1 MMKKYVSILLIVVMT
16 LTSLPL
22 APAEGRQALTRPST
36 KTLSSV
42 TQAVYPPSF
51 KLNSTDQ
58 TMSAD
63 DLDNLITVTSVTYQF
78 DVNRDW
84 VLSEMAKGYQ
94 LHHIYQGLEK
104 KQQGNSYEKFMTA
117 QYPNLPLDP
126 LTLHNMNLNHMNKI
140 KSVTDAVYAKA
151 KAVPKPKPILD
162 KASANSVTDHVY
174 SLQDGLLNT
183 SPYDQIALKQR
194 AHKPDQAPYT
204 IGSDNEQ
211 ISTIDGSLQV
221 SATDLVMSGANG
233 MGFALRRVYDSSR
246 AKDDI
251 YVTNDTNSTRPT
263 PEDELHALGKGWIW
277 DISYIRNAWK
287 VNEERSI
294 YIAGVGSYP
303 LGDPHGINKLSLLG
317 YPYKDLTFDAATE
330 EERLVTKI
338 SGKRPDSVL
347 KDHKSGIKQYF
358 SLDGKLVRMD
368 DKFGNWVEFMYQG
381 PSMEEEVLWFIVSS
395 SKDGKVNN
403 QMWFAYDKINH
414 TVTVSMD
421 DKKVIYKK
429 RKIGDGPNGKFRE
442 LEVLDEV
449 IDPLGRSTKYGYR
462 EWNNLQFNLMEKY
475 RYVSHPSEK
484 LETYGQNKA
493 ILLTSI
499 EHPTK
504 ALSQFGILG
513 AWEMSIG
520 PYAVEQ
526 SIYYS
531 SRHVSYSSASQ
542 TKMNSTA
549 LTYKIHGSSKY
560 DEKYTL
566 TTTVDDGLKSTM
578 HTYERR
584 PASFYEPPKIFNT
597 EVVSKVNNTNQS
609 KRVQYSYE
617 REKPNPTRIEESFQD
632 GALHAPKKT
641 TVRQYDTAD
650 WGLVVSETNPLNVT
664 NRYDYS
670 LPTATISKRVGR
682 ALLSSVQALNAQT
695 QLVTEYKYDPNHG
708 EMTQMLSKNNQGALL
723 QQVQREYD
731 PNGNPI
737 TVRIRGEQQDTVV
750 KQEFSPQLGAFFP
763 TKQTVDVKNAEGQ
776 VTTIVKEADYNRFTG
791 DMISYTDGNRHATTS
806 TYDKLGRVIA
816 EKYPD
821 NTQTTIVY
829 NDVQNTITVTDPRGH
844 VTEKAFDPIGNLI
857 RESNGRG
864 AANHAYDTHGRLI
877 RKGTFTGQFV
887 EYTYDAWDRVIK
899 ETAGSQVKQYEYN
912 DIENTKVSIDGRGNR
927 IRETY
932 DVLDRVVKRE
942 ELKPTGAV
950 VLAQYTYDFVGNV
963 VSMRDANGNET
974 KYEYDALSR
983 LTAVI
988 DAEGK
993 RTAYT
998 YNLAGNLVQIQYA
1011 DGTVLKKRYDEIG
1024 RLIEQ
1029 IDPKNQSKRFYHD
1042 ANNNLVKSIDRKGQV
1057 HQFGYSNRN
1066 FLTSSTTPI
1075 PEEGVTYAYDAS
1087 GNRTVMTD
1095 ATGTTNYA
1103 YFPTGE
1109 LQSITYPDK
1118 TTLSYEYEVRGLR
1131 TKQTVSSP
1139 SFSSALT
1146 VNYAPL
1152 FSHPTSLQVIDRNNK
1167 VLEKVKYTYD
1177 LSQTNLMELSLSR
1190 HISEMYTYDG
1200 LNLSGITQILG
1211 SIRILENFQYDYDNN
1226 RNIILKSESGNSFT
1240 FTYDKLNRIQ
1250 TNSQFNETYTYDARD
1265 NRSTLTTT
1273 NPPVQKGAQYSYD
1286 SRNRLTRAVTE
1297 DGNTVTYRYNGDGL
1311 MVERSQAGETTRYYY
1326 DDRKIIVAEGKVEPN
1341 GTVTIMY
1348 MYVHDPKGRL
1358 LGRQVASSNQMQSY
1372 LTNGHGDVTEI
1383 RDSQGTVLNK
1393 YTYDIWGKPLT
1404 ASELVPNIFRY
1415 SSEYW
1420 DSTTNLQYLRSRW
1433 YDPSIGRFTTEDTY
1447 EGELGSPMS
1456 LNLYTYVE
1464 NSPLNHIDPSGHWK
1478 TSITSNW
1485 MLNEM
1490 KWQYDKAKSS
1500 GGDYK
1505 KWANEANTL
1514 RQKMHKAG
1522 IKESDIM
1529 QSSDV
1534 MVPEKIVRQ
1543 LAWNSTIK
1551 WIENDPY
1558 GFGLFA
1564 WSDESMFSL
1573 AGGIG
1578 PAVIKQVGAGFIKHS
1593 VYNEVRNRFGKEGI
1607 EVFIKAMEKGEVGPE
1622 GQSGIKRLSGK
1633 GATFGKRSYQYEI
1646 KVKDKRYGD
1655 WRIYGNYDNKS
1666 KGFIFNH
1673 FDKGLHK

>member
-1 MMKKYVSILLIVVMT
+1 MKKYISVILAIALV

-22 APAEGRQALTRPST
+22 APAEARQAASRTAAKS
-36 KTLSSV
+36 LSSV

-58 TMSAD
+58 TMNAD

-84 VLSEMAKGYQ
+84 VLQEMAKGYQ

-126 LTLHNMNLNHMNKI
+126 VTLHNTNLNHMNKI

-174 SLQDGLLNT
+174 SLQDGLFNT

-317 YPYKDLTFDAATE
+317 YPYKDLTFDTATE

-381 PSMEEEVLWFIVSS
+381 PSLEEEVLWFIVSS

-475 RYVSHPSEK
+475 RYVGHPSEK

-513 AWEMSIG
+513 AWEKSIG

-584 PASFYEPPKIFNT
+584 PAGFYEPPKVFNT

-617 REKPNPTRIEESFQD
+617 REKPNPTRMEESFQD

-670 LPTATISKRVGR
+670 LPAATISKRVGR

-857 RESNGRG
+857 RETNGRG
-864 AANHAYDTHGRLI
+864 TAHHTYDTHGRLL
-877 RKGTFTGQFV
+877 RKGTVTGAGIDYV
-887 EYTYDAWDRVIK
+887 YDAWGRVIK

-912 DIENTKVSIDGRGNR
+912 DIVNTKVSIDGVGNK

-942 ELKPTGAV
+942 ELKPAGAV

-963 VSMRDANGNET
+963 VSMLDAKGNET
-974 KYEYDALSR
+974 KYEYDSLSR

-988 DAEGK
+988 DADGK
-993 RTAYT
+993 KVSYT
-998 YNLAGNLVQIQYA
+998 YNVAGNLVQIQYA
-1011 DGTVLKKRYDEIG
+1011 DGTVLKKKYDEIG

-1029 IDPKNQSKRFYHD
+1029 IDPKNLSKRFYHD

-1075 PEEGVTYAYDAS
+1075 PEEGVTYAYDEG
-1087 GNRTVMTD
+1087 GNRIAMTD
-1095 ATGTTNYA
+1095 ATGTTRYA

-1109 LQSITYPDK
+1109 LRTITYPDQ
-1118 TTLSYEYEVRGLR
+1118 TTLSYEYEARSLR
-1131 TKQTVSSP
+1131 TKQNVTTP
-1139 SFSSALT
+1139 TFSSSMT
-1146 VNYAPL
+1146 VNYGTM
-1152 FSHPTSLQVIDRNNK
+1152 FSHPTSLQVTDRNNSA
-1167 VLEKVKYTYD
+1167 LATMNYTYD
-1177 LSQTNLMELSLSR
+1177 KSETNLAKLSMSNG
-1190 HISEMYTYDG
+1190 ITETYTYDG
-1200 LNLSGITQILG
+1200 LNLAHIQQHQGATPFG
-1211 SIRILENFQYDYDNN
+1211 QYQYSYDNN
-1226 RNIILKSESGNSFT
+1226 RNITSKNENGTPFT

-1250 TNSQFNETYTYDARD
+1250 TNSQFSETYTYDARD
-1265 NRSTLTTT
+1265 NRSTLTTA

-1286 SRNRLTRAVTE
+1286 SRNRLTRAVIE
-1297 DGNTVTYRYNGDGL
+1297 DGNVVTYRYNGDGL

-1326 DDRKIIVAEGKVEPN
+1326 DDRKIIVAEGKVEPS
-1341 GTVTIMY
+1341 GTVTITY
-1348 MYVHDPKGRL
+1348 AYAHDPKGRL
-1358 LGRQVASSNQMQSY
+1358 LARQVASTNQMQY
-1372 LTNGHGDVTEI
+1372 YVTNGHGDVTEI
-1383 RDSQGTVLNK
+1383 RDSQGTVLNT

-1404 ASELVPNIFRY
+1404 ASEQVPNIFRY
-1415 SSEYW
+1415 SGEYW
-1420 DSTTNLQYLRSRW
+1420 DSATNLQYLRSRW

-1447 EGELGSPMS
+1447 EGKANNPLS
-1456 LNLYTYVE
+1456 LNLYTYVH
-1464 NSPLNHIDPSGHWK
+1464 NNPLKYTDPTGRCVWDACIAEGAAISWGVIAAAASVGVIAAFVDDFLFGNEPYPVSQNH
-1478 TSITSNW
+1478 SIPKSAAQANKLADTLTAELSNASD
-1485 MLNEM
+1485 LRD
-1490 KWQYDKAKSS
+1490 YDKRR
-1500 GGDYK
+1500 K
-1505 KWANEANTL
+1505 KTEVYLWGNNTPNNL
-1514 RQKMHKAG
+1514 TPRL
-1522 IKESDIM
+1522 SDIEGCSTNANCGLSM
-1529 QSSDV
+1529 SLLKPKEGSYVVFHLQDLLLRGFEAYNDTKKHVTVRPRGNANQSS
-1534 MVPEKIVRQ
+1534 I
-1543 LAWNSTIK
+1543 
-1551 WIENDPY
+1551 
-1558 GFGLFA
+1558 GLLKE
-1564 WSDESMFSL
+1564 WTSS
-1573 AGGIG
+1573 
-1578 PAVIKQVGAGFIKHS
+1578 
-1593 VYNEVRNRFGKEGI
+1593 RFGVTLNDFNKGKNNSRYTKELQKLI
-1607 EVFIKAMEKGEVGPE
+1607 IDIVK
-1622 GQSGIKRLSGK
+1622 KR
-1633 GATFGKRSYQYEI
+1633 
-1646 KVKDKRYGD
+1646 
-1655 WRIYGNYDNKS
+1655 
-1666 KGFIFNH
+1666 
-1673 FDKGLHK
+1673 